1 MNTDVLIV
9 GSGCSGL
16 YCALKLPRDVRITL
30 ITKSDLESNDSYLA
44 QGGMCMLKEQS
55 DFDSFFEDTL
65 KAGHYENDKESDEI
79 MINSSPEVVE
89 DLVSYGADFARN
101 DDGSLAYTR
110 EGAHSHNRIIFHED
124 VTGKEITSTL
134 LAQVKKLSNV
144 TLMEYTTMV
153 DIIERDNKCYGAI
166 IRKQDGT
173 LEKVTAAYTV
183 MACGGVGGLY
193 RFSTNFRHLTGD
205 SLAIAK
211 KHDVLYGKFFAKKAG
226 FISKKWLPVFA
237 NYRRDGYDFD
247 ALFEDEKAPIKHKN
261 IMDHFME
268 NDAEI
273 YSYELKK
280 LAGFG
285 KDGEKGFDGAI
296 TSLMMQTYLCN
307 CDFRKRINQK
317 GVEYGWDVAVYSSP
331 EHIYGYD
338 HVTSCYKEDPR
349 TSWGKIVDH
358 MKQLYPEAADT
369 QIRKILK

>member
-16 YCALKLPRDVRITL
+16 YCALKLPRDIRITL
-30 ITKSDLESNDSYLA
+30 ITKSDLESNDSFLA

-65 KAGHYENDKESDEI
+65 KAGHYENDKESVGI
-79 MINSSPEVVE
+79 MINSSPEVVK

-211 KHDVLYGKFFAKKAG
+211 KHDLLFWKFFAHKVG

-296 TSLMMQTYLCN
+296 TSLIMQTYLCN
-307 CDFRKRINQK
+307 SDFRKSSNQK

-349 TSWGKIVDH
+349 TSWGKIVDY
-358 MKQLYPEAADT
+358 MKQLYPEAKDM

>member
-1 MNTDVLIV
+1 MGN
-9 GSGCSGL
+9 
-16 YCALKLPRDVRITL
+16 
-30 ITKSDLESNDSYLA
+30 E
-44 QGGMCMLKEQS
+44 
-55 DFDSFFEDTL
+55 
-65 KAGHYENDKESDEI
+65 AGEWIIHG
-79 MINSSPEVVE
+79 VTW
-89 DLVSYGADFARN
+89 
-101 DDGSLAYTR
+101 DDP
-110 EGAHSHNRIIFHED
+110 
-124 VTGKEITSTL
+124 
-134 LAQVKKLSNV
+134 
-144 TLMEYTTMV
+144 
-153 DIIERDNKCYGAI
+153 KCI
-166 IRKQDGT
+166 
-173 LEKVTAAYTV
+173 
-183 MACGGVGGLY
+183 
-193 RFSTNFRHLTGD
+193 
-205 SLAIAK
+205 
-211 KHDVLYGKFFAKKAG
+211 HDVDEAVEYINRVG
-226 FISKKWLPVFA
+226 FLPLFKNEIPGFSLEERTVA
-237 NYRRDGYDFD
+237 EYWWSDDPVRDPW
-247 ALFEDEKAPIKHKN
+247 FEDEKAPIKHKN

-349 TSWGKIVDH
+349 TSLGKIVDH

>member
-1 MNTDVLIV
+1 MIITIAREC
-9 GSGCSGL
+9 GCKGDKIGMALAEKYGL
-16 YCALKLPRDVRITL
+16 PFYNKKAI
-30 ITKSDLESNDSYLA
+30 SQLA
-44 QGGMCMLKEQS
+44 KEKGNYEKFP
-55 DFDSFFEDTL
+55 DFYGEIPVDTL
-65 KAGHYENDKESDEI
+65 LYSI
-79 MINSSPEVVE
+79 
-89 DLVSYGADFARN
+89 
-101 DDGSLAYTR
+101 SLA
-110 EGAHSHNRIIFHED
+110 EED
-124 VTGKEITSTL
+124 GRLYQTPQKALAPVIGKE
-134 LAQVKKLSNV
+134 
-144 TLMEYTTMV
+144 
-153 DIIERDNKCYGAI
+153 DCIILGRCGNYVFRD
-166 IRKQDGT
+166 RDD
-173 LEKVTAAYTV
+173 V
-183 MACGGVGGLY
+183 
-193 RFSTNFRHLTGD
+193 FSVFLTGD
-205 SLAIAK
+205 IAWREENIAK

-247 ALFEDEKAPIKHKN
+247 ALFEDEKVPIKHKN